1 MKKLLLFFSV
11 VVLFVS
17 AAMAQTTTLSYQAV
31 VRDSHNRLVPDAD
44 ITVDVSISIG
54 GTEKYYE
61 ERAVRTNHNGV
72 VSFSIGGSGRTWPV
86 TGHPGDELSTLTGWA
101 NASIAVTFHL
111 SDGDITVNS
120 PVSAVPYALEVSPTS
135 IPAQVQADW
144 TETDNTSAAFI
155 NNKPNLATVATSGD
169 YNDLT
174 NTPDLTVYAT
184 NAHLDDTLGYYPTI
198 NALNDTAANIRGAL
212 VDTAADI
219 RNSINM
225 QVTQLQQNIDST
237 SQHVREALVDTA
249 AAIRADMPAAQVN
262 SNWEA
267 TSGVEEILNKPDLTV
282 YATNAHLDDTLSHYP
297 TINDLKDTATH
308 IRSALVDT
316 AAAIRA
322 DFPTVNNGTLTIT
335 YGSETPV
342 TFTANQDGN
351 SEITIPAPAAPN
363 NGAITVTRNGADV
376 TNGTFTVDQNTNQTI
391 DIAVPTTVAEMTDAA
406 DYAKVAA
413 NNSFT
418 GTNTVPSGFD
428 METTTVANCGNVV
441 VNACDLFAVFDSL
454 NRRIS
459 ALEDALDALM
469 HAVPPTVTVSLSDIT
484 SNSMKATADANDNGT
499 AITAY
504 EFCISENS
512 DMSAASCFPST
523 VANYTFTGLD
533 AYTTYYVTAKATNL
547 AGSGTSSVVN
557 ARTPAHAPAGVLGS
571 SLPPKPTGFQVTVS
585 SLDFKEPT
593 EGTVQI
599 FYKQGSDCSA
609 DEDGFTAWPVSGTL
623 ATGADYTQNLT
634 GLEPLTDYCVMVK
647 LTNVDS
653 ITTYGPVNATSG
665 EDIRLIITPETPS
678 LSLCEGA
685 TVDDNFT
692 AAPNMGDAEEYSYLW
707 SDGTNTYTTNPVTIT
722 FNTAGSKTITCTAT
736 HIVEGYTLTAT
747 VAVTVTSAGT
757 APTFSF
763 CENMLVVDI
772 DKSSISDV
780 ATLDWGD
787 GSAIENIPATID
799 EWTPNIWHAYSALGG
814 TYNIVATSTS
824 GCTTTQTVLS
834 ERANLT
840 PCTGSAR
847 EGGVYAG
854 QGYGGADDGRE
865 YADENG
871 IYAVTDYDGNIYPVV
886 KIGSQC
892 WMAENLRTEHSP
904 STGTTILLGAD
915 QPHGIDPSSRASYVS
930 KMAVWASDD
939 AATGQGINLNG
950 KMFYGAYSEMVP
962 RLGLL
967 YNWCAAVDTFKTGES
982 EVSNAKKVENSYA
995 WNTVLNL
1002 VNGNRR
1008 GICPQ
1013 GWHLPSEAEWEDML
1027 TAAGVVKGSGST
1039 ANSGSGAGKL
1049 ATGCYWKESNYG
1061 DRPGNYNYTE
1071 RNSSGFSAIP
1081 VGNFNHNEYYYAGMA
1096 EWAYFW
1102 TFTQDSGNVTQQSIR
1117 YGIKN
1122 DYNGARRRTDKK
1134 YLGAS
1139 IRCVR
1144 DAE

>member
-155 NNKPNLATVATSGD
+155 NNKPNLAPVATSGD
-169 YNDLT
+169 YGDLT
-174 NTPDLTVYAT
+174 NTPDLTIYAT
-184 NAHLDDTLGYYPTI
+184 NAHLDDTLGHYLKTEELCTTI
-198 NALNDTAANIRGAL
+198 YNNCGNVALK
-212 VDTAADI
+212 
-219 RNSINM
+219 
-225 QVTQLQQNIDST
+225 
-237 SQHVREALVDTA
+237 
-249 AAIRADMPAAQVN
+249 
-262 SNWEA
+262 
-267 TSGVEEILNKPDLTV
+267 SGDNEFTGD
-282 YATNAHLDDTLSHYP
+282 
-297 TINDLKDTATH
+297 
-308 IRSALVDT
+308 
-316 AAAIRA
+316 
-322 DFPTVNNGTLTIT
+322 NN
-335 YGSETPV
+335 
-342 TFTANQDGN
+342 
-351 SEITIPAPAAPN
+351 
-363 NGAITVTRNGADV
+363 
-376 TNGTFTVDQNTNQTI
+376 
-391 DIAVPTTVAEMTDAA
+391 
-406 DYAKVAA
+406 
-413 NNSFT
+413 FT
-418 GTNTVPSGFD
+418 GTNTVPNGFD
-428 METTTVANCGNVV
+428 IDTTNGTNCGNVV
-441 VNACDLFAVFDSL
+441 VNACDLWAVFDSL
-454 NRRIS
+454 TRRIS
-459 ALEDALDALM
+459 VLEDALDALM
-469 HAVPPTVTVSLSDIT
+469 HATPPTVTVSLSDVY
-484 SNSMKATADANDNGT
+484 SNSIRATAVANDNGT

-504 EFCISENS
+504 EFCISKNS
-512 DMSAASCFPST
+512 DMSAPSCYT
-523 VANYTFTGLD
+523 TTTTNYTFTGLD

-547 AGSGTSSVVN
+547 AGSGISSVVN
-557 ARTPAHAPAGVLGS
+557 ARTPAHAPTGILSS
-571 SLPPKPTGFQVTVS
+571 SLPAKPTGFQVTVS

-634 GLEPLTDYCVMVK
+634 GLEATTNYCVMVK

-665 EDIRLIITPETPS
+665 EDIRLVITPETPS

-707 SDGTNTYTTNPVTIT
+707 SDGTNTYTTNPVTMT
-722 FNTAGSKTITCTAT
+722 FSTAGNKTIICTAT
-736 HIVEGYTLTAT
+736 HNVEGYILTDT
-747 VAVTVTSAGT
+747 VDINVTSAGE
-757 APTFSF
+757 APIFSV
-763 CENMLVVDI
+763 CENMLVVDV
-772 DKSSISDV
+772 DKSSLSNV

-787 GSAIENIPATID
+787 GSEIENIPSEID

-834 ERANLT
+834 ARANLT

-854 QGYGGADDGRE
+854 HGHNGADDGRE

-871 IYAVTDYDGNIYPVV
+871 IYAVTDYDGNVYPVV

-982 EVSNAKKVENSYA
+982 EVSNAKKVANSDA

-1081 VGNFNHNEYYYAGMA
+1081 VGNFNHNEYYYSGMA

>member
-1 MKKLLLFFSV
+1 MRKKLFFLALFLFTGLAA
-11 VVLFVS
+11 VL
-17 AAMAQTTTLSYQAV
+17 AQVPTNQQLSYQAV
-31 VRDSHNRLVPDAD
+31 IR
-44 ITVDVSISIG
+44 
-54 GTEKYYE
+54 
-61 ERAVRTNHNGV
+61 
-72 VSFSIGGSGRTWPV
+72 
-86 TGHPGDELSTLTGWA
+86 
-101 NASIAVTFHL
+101 NASNQLLINQSDISVIVNIKCDGTLVYSEEHTGLQTNENGLISLYIGSVAPTTGTWEGVNWAVASIQTVTTW
-111 SDGDITVNS
+111 SDGTVTS
-120 PVSAVPYALEVSPTS
+120 DYVPVAAVPFALYAGNV
-135 IPAQVQADW
+135 QVQEQADW
-144 TETDNTSAAFI
+144 NETDNTSAAFI
-155 NNKPNLATVATSGD
+155 
-169 YNDLT
+169 
-174 NTPDLTVYAT
+174 
-184 NAHLDDTLGYYPTI
+184 
-198 NALNDTAANIRGAL
+198 
-212 VDTAADI
+212 
-219 RNSINM
+219 
-225 QVTQLQQNIDST
+225 Q
-237 SQHVREALVDTA
+237 
-249 AAIRADMPAAQVN
+249 
-262 SNWEA
+262 
-267 TSGVEEILNKPDLTV
+267 NKPDLTV
-282 YATNAHLDDTLSHYP
+282 YATNAHLNDTLSHYP
-297 TINDLKDTATH
+297 TINDLKDTAANV
-308 IRSALVDT
+308 RSALIDT
-316 AAAIRA
+316 AAAIRGDFPVVNNGTFTITYGSETPVTFTA
-322 DFPTVNNGTLTIT
+322 NQDGNSEITIPAPAAPNNGAITVTRNNTAVENGTFTVEQSTNQTIDIAVPTTVAELTDAADYATVVKVKQDSTTLHGALIDTAAAIRTDFPTVNNGTFTIT

-391 DIAVPTTVAEMTDAA
+391 DIAVPTTVAELTDAA

-413 NNSFT
+413 DNSFT
-418 GTNTVPSGFD
+418 GTNTVPNGFD
-428 METTTVANCGNVV
+428 IDTTNGTNCGNVV

-469 HAVPPTVTVSLSDIT
+469 HAVPPTVTVSLSDIS
-484 SNSMKATADANDNGT
+484 SNSMKAIADANDNGT

-504 EFCISENS
+504 EFCISVNS
-512 DMSAASCFPST
+512 DMSAATCYT
-523 VANYTFTGLD
+523 VTTANYTFTGLE
-533 AYTTYYVTAKATNL
+533 AYKTYYVTAKATNL

-585 SLDFKEPT
+585 SLDFKEPA

-599 FYKQGSDCSA
+599 FYKQGSGCSA
-609 DEDGFTAWPVSGTL
+609 DDDGFTAWPISGTL
-623 ATGADYTQNLT
+623 ATGDDYTQNLT
-634 GLEPLTDYCVMVK
+634 GLEPNTNYCVMVK
-647 LTNVDS
+647 VRNVDS
-653 ITTYGPVNATSG
+653 TTTYGPVNTTSG
-665 EDIRLIITPETPS
+665 DDIRLIITPEATS

-685 TVDDNFT
+685 TVDDNFS
-692 AAPNMGDAEEYSYLW
+692 AAPSLGDVEEYSYEW
-707 SDGTNTYTTNPVTIT
+707 SDGTTTYTTNPVTIT
-722 FNTAGSKTITCTAT
+722 FNTAGSKTISCTAT

-763 CENMLVVDI
+763 CENMLVVDV
-772 DKSSISDV
+772 DKNSISNV

-787 GSAIENIPATID
+787 GSPIENIPADID
-799 EWTPNIWHAYSALGG
+799 EWTPNIWHAYSALSG

-854 QGYGGADDGRE
+854 QGHDGADDGRE

-939 AATGQGINLNG
+939 AATGQGVDLNG
-950 KMFYGAYSEMVP
+950 MMFYGAYSEIVP

-982 EVSNAKKVENSYA
+982 EVSDAKKVNDSNA

-1013 GWHLPSEAEWEDML
+1013 GWHLPSEAEWEAML

-1049 ATGCYWKESNYG
+1049 ATGCYWEESNYG

-1081 VGNFNHNEYYYAGMA
+1081 VGNFNHNEYYYPGMA
-1096 EWAYFW
+1096 QWAYFW
-1102 TFTQDSGNVTQQSIR
+1102 TSTQDSGNVTQQSIR

-1139 IRCVR
+1139 VRCVR

>member
-1 MKKLLLFFSV
+1 MKKILLFTIMALLTV
-11 VVLFVS
+11 AS
-17 AAMAQTTTLSYQAV
+17 AVAQTTTLSYQAV
-31 VRDSHNRLVPDAD
+31 VRDANNKFVQDSD
-44 ITVDVSISIG
+44 IPVDVSITTE
-54 GTEKYYE
+54 GTERYFE
-61 ERAVRTNHNGV
+61 SRTAHTNHNGV
-72 VSFSIGGSGRTWPV
+72 ISFSIGGAGRTWPV
-86 TGHPGDELSTLTGWA
+86 AGHPTNDLSAVTGWA
-101 NASIAVTFHL
+101 NATITVTYHL
-111 SDGDITVNS
+111 SSGDVTVNS
-120 PVSAVPYALEVSPTS
+120 PVSAVPYALEVAPTA
-135 IPAQVQADW
+135 IPTQVQADW
-144 TETDNTSAAFI
+144 NESDNTTAAFI
-155 NNKPNLATVATSGD
+155 WNKPSFATVATTGS
-169 YNDLT
+169 YNDLSDK
-174 NTPDLTVYAT
+174 PDAPG
-184 NAHLDDTLGYYPTI
+184 N
-198 NALNDTAANIRGAL
+198 
-212 VDTAADI
+212 
-219 RNSINM
+219 
-225 QVTQLQQNIDST
+225 
-237 SQHVREALVDTA
+237 
-249 AAIRADMPAAQVN
+249 AAIIIAKN
-262 SNWEA
+262 N
-267 TSGVEEILNKPDLTV
+267 
-282 YATNAHLDDTLSHYP
+282 
-297 TINDLKDTATH
+297 TA
-308 IRSALVDT
+308 VD
-316 AAAIRA
+316 
-322 DFPTVNNGTLTIT
+322 NGLF
-335 YGSETPV
+335 Y
-342 TFTANQDGN
+342 
-351 SEITIPAPAAPN
+351 
-363 NGAITVTRNGADV
+363 
-376 TNGTFTVDQNTNQTI
+376 VDQSTNQTI
-391 DIAVPTTVAEMTDAA
+391 NIDVPTTVAEMTDAA

-413 NNSFT
+413 DNSFT
-418 GTNTVPSGFD
+418 GTNTVPSGFN
-428 METTTVANCGNVV
+428 METTTAANCGNVV
-441 VNACDLFAVFDSL
+441 VNACDLLSVFDSL
-454 NRRIS
+454 SRRIT

-469 HAVPPTVTVSLSDIT
+469 HAVPPTVTVSLSDIYST
-484 SNSMKATADANDNGT
+484 SMKANAVANDNGI
-499 AITAY
+499 AIISY

-512 DMSAASCFPST
+512 DMSSPMCFTST
-523 VANYTFTGLD
+523 TPNYTFTSLD

-547 AGSGTSSVVN
+547 AGSGTSSVVS

-585 SLDFKEPT
+585 SLDFKEPA

-599 FYKQGSDCSA
+599 FYKQGTDCSA
-609 DEDGFTAWPVSGTL
+609 DDDGFTAWPVSGTL

-634 GLEPLTDYCVMVK
+634 GLIPETNYCVMVK

-653 ITTYGPVNATSG
+653 TTTYGPVNTTSG
-665 EDIRLIITPETPS
+665 EDISLIITPDATA

-685 TVDDNFT
+685 SVTDLFSV
-692 AAPNMGDAEEYSYLW
+692 APSLGDVEEYSYEW

-722 FNTAGSKTITCTAT
+722 FSTAGSKTITCTAT

-904 STGTTILLGAD
+904 STGSMILLGKD
-915 QPHGIDPSSRASYVS
+915 QPHGIDPSTRASYVS

-939 AATGQGINLNG
+939 AKEGQGVDLNG
-950 KMFYGAYSEMVP
+950 MSFYGAYSEIVP

-967 YNWCAAVDTFKTGES
+967 YNWCAAVDTFKSGEA
-982 EVSNAKKVENSYA
+982 EVSNAKKVANSNA

-1013 GWHLPSEAEWEDML
+1013 GWHLPSEAEWETML
-1027 TAAGVVKGSGST
+1027 SAAGVVKGTGTTQS
-1039 ANSGSGAGKL
+1039 SGSGAGKL
-1049 ATGCYWKESNYG
+1049 ATGCYWSTRTSQTES
-1061 DRPGNYNYTE
+1061 PGNTEYSE
-1071 RNSSGFSAIP
+1071 RNSRGFSAIP
-1081 VGNFNHNEYYYAGMA
+1081 VGTHNTTDFNYRGMT
-1096 EWAYFW
+1096 EWVYFW
-1102 TFTQDSGNVTQQSIR
+1102 TSTQNSANATQQSIR
-1117 YGIKN
+1117 YGIN
-1122 DYNGARRRTDKK
+1122 YDYNGPRRRTDAK
-1134 YLGAS
+1134 YLGGS
-1139 IRCVR
+1139 VRCVR

>member
-1 MKKLLLFFSV
+1 MKKKLLTFIGFLLMGLF
-11 VVLFVS
+11 
-17 AAMAQTTTLSYQAV
+17 AAFAQVPANQQLSYQAV
-31 VRDSHNRLVPDAD
+31 IR
-44 ITVDVSISIG
+44 
-54 GTEKYYE
+54 
-61 ERAVRTNHNGV
+61 
-72 VSFSIGGSGRTWPV
+72 
-86 TGHPGDELSTLTGWA
+86 
-101 NASIAVTFHL
+101 NASNQLLISQNNISVTVNIKCDGTLVYSEEHTGLQTNENGLITFYIGSVAPTTGTWEGINWAIASIQTVTTW
-111 SDGDITVNS
+111 SDGTVTS
-120 PVSAVPYALEVSPTS
+120 DYVPVAAVPFALYAGNV
-135 IPAQVQADW
+135 QVQEQADW
-144 TETDNTSAAFI
+144 NETDNTSAAFI
-155 NNKPNLATVATSGD
+155 
-169 YNDLT
+169 
-174 NTPDLTVYAT
+174 
-184 NAHLDDTLGYYPTI
+184 
-198 NALNDTAANIRGAL
+198 
-212 VDTAADI
+212 
-219 RNSINM
+219 
-225 QVTQLQQNIDST
+225 Q
-237 SQHVREALVDTA
+237 
-249 AAIRADMPAAQVN
+249 
-262 SNWEA
+262 
-267 TSGVEEILNKPDLTV
+267 NKPDLTV
-282 YATNAHLDDTLSHYP
+282 YATNAHLNDTLSHYP
-297 TINDLKDTATH
+297 TINDLKDTATNV
-308 IRSALVDT
+308 RSALVDT

-322 DFPTVNNGTLTIT
+322 DFPTVNNGTFTIT

-363 NGAITVTRNGADV
+363 NGAITVTRNNTAV
-376 TNGTFTVDQNTNQTI
+376 ENGTFTVDQSTNQTI
-391 DIAVPTTVAEMTDAA
+391 NIAVPTTVAELTDAA

-413 NNSFT
+413 DNSFT
-418 GTNTVPSGFD
+418 GTNTVPSGFIISGED
-428 METTTVANCGNVV
+428 ATTSANCGNVV

-504 EFCISENS
+504 EFCISVNS
-512 DMSAASCFPST
+512 DMSAASCFTGT
-523 VANYTFTGLD
+523 VANYTFTGLE

-547 AGSGTSSVVN
+547 AGSGTSSVVS

-585 SLDFKEPT
+585 SLDFKEPA

-599 FYKQGSDCSA
+599 LYKQGSGCSA

-623 ATGADYTQNLT
+623 TTGAEYTQNLT

-647 LTNVDS
+647 LTNADS
-653 ITTYGPVNATSG
+653 TTTYGPVNTTSG
-665 EDIRLIITPETPS
+665 EDIKLIITPEATS

-685 TVDDNFT
+685 TVSDLFM
-692 AAPNMGDAEEYSYLW
+692 AEPSLGDVEEYSYEW
-707 SDGTNTYTTNPVTIT
+707 SDGTNTYNTNPVTIT
-722 FNTAGSKTITCTAT
+722 FNTAGAKTITCTAT

-904 STGTTILLGAD
+904 STGSMILLGKD
-915 QPHGIDPSSRASYVS
+915 QPHGIDPSTRASYVS

-939 AATGQGINLNG
+939 ASNGQGVNLNG
-950 KMFYGAYSEMVP
+950 IQLTGYYSEIVP

-967 YNWCAAVDTFKTGES
+967 YNWCAAVDTFKSGEA
-982 EVSNAKKVENSYA
+982 EVSNAKKVANSNA

-1013 GWHLPSEAEWEDML
+1013 GWHLPSEAEWETML
-1027 TAAGVVKGSGST
+1027 SAAGVVKGTGT
-1039 ANSGSGAGKL
+1039 TQNSGSGAGKL
-1049 ATGCYWKESNYG
+1049 ATGCYWSTRTSQTES
-1061 DRPGNYNYTE
+1061 PGNTEYSE
-1071 RNSSGFSAIP
+1071 RNSRGFSAIP
-1081 VGNFNHNEYYYAGMA
+1081 GGTSNQNYYYYPGLTQ
-1096 EWAYFW
+1096 WAYFW
-1102 TFTQDSGNVTQQSIR
+1102 TATQNSTNATQQSIR
-1117 YGIKN
+1117 YGIN
-1122 DYNGARRRTDKK
+1122 YDYNGPRRRTDSKF
-1134 YLGAS
+1134 LAGS
-1139 IRCVR
+1139 VRCVR